1 MNHHFRKASLYEAEC
16 LQLSA
21 EKGAESG
28 DLVSQFKA
36 RNAKKAAETL
46 GGIAVNDYIT
56 LYNYITVI

>member
-1 MNHHFRKASLYEAEC
+1 LKLFFHHHFRKASLYEAEC

-21 EKGAESG
+21 EKAAEAG

-46 GGIAVNDYIT
+46 GIA
-56 LYNYITVI
+56 

>member
-1 MNHHFRKASLYEAEC
+1 LKRIEPRIRKASLYEAEC

-21 EKGAESG
+21 EKAAEAG

-46 GGIAVNDYIT
+46 GGIASVNDYMT
-56 LYNYITVI
+56 T